1 MTFETFDQSDE
12 ETWLAEQRYL
22 ENNLKGQSLGEKGY
36 NLQILWCFLKSMAA
50 RGGNPWRSLWPSP
63 WLIPRLIPWPSP
75 WWMILLFLGV
85 EHMRQTHLTRWNHHY
100 QLASH
105 FGNCSKKELIISYN
119 CIGLPCKAEMI
130 KIMTLIIILQT
141 NSVTTTITQGQ

>member
-1 MTFETFDQSDE
+1 
-12 ETWLAEQRYL
+12 
-22 ENNLKGQSLGEKGY
+22 
-36 NLQILWCFLKSMAA
+36 MAA
-50 RGGNPWRSLWPSP
+50 RGGNPVVNL
-63 WLIPRLIPWPSP
+63 
-75 WWMILLFLGV
+75 MIEPLAKSMTDPKTDSMTNPMVDDTLFLGV

-130 KIMTLIIILQT
+130 KIMTLIFILQT